1 MKFKKVITLSIGI
14 PMLLGGCMNLDLG
27 NHDKNGDKTEANNN
41 QEEYNQNLIRVQDY
55 TGQGYA
61 LDGGQATAKIA
72 EAHHEEIEKAVKAF
86 FLDKYKTKVKVHNI
100 VGALNAASV
109 FVESEGEPHFYTY
122 AVVPVDVKKQE
133 VKTDKVWSQEGQ
145 VEDSIIG
152 GIYAM
157 AFEKEL
163 QKLDHYLEETVKNE
177 PVVGTRQEAINNTDA
192 SGFST
197 TFYYLTISG
206 NSLNHLYLEYLKHP
220 DKSKEEWKKEIKRT
234 EIDPKSCNFNIQL
247 YMEKPNTEPNKGI
260 FNRIVNGLEDME
272 GLPPGAYSV
281 YLSDNTVDKR
291 TAVNSKQNTLE
302 RAYPNYIIIN

>member
-1 MKFKKVITLSIGI
+1 MKFKKIITLSIGI

-122 AVVPVDVKKQE
+122 AVVPVDVKNKQ
-133 VKTDKVWSQEGQ
+133 VMADKVWSEEGQ
-145 VEDSIIG
+145 VEDAIRT

-157 AFEKEL
+157 VYSEEFKNLDQYLKEFTTEHNLIGLTKEAVENVGGNGYSTPYYYISISPDAFGINLSKM
-163 QKLDHYLEETVKNE
+163 YLENPDQSKTEWEKVLMNQKMNE
-177 PVVGTRQEAINNTDA
+177 
-192 SGFST
+192 
-197 TFYYLTISG
+197 
-206 NSLNHLYLEYLKHP
+206 
-220 DKSKEEWKKEIKRT
+220 KS
-234 EIDPKSCNFNIQL
+234 IDITIQL
-247 YMEKPNTEPNKGI
+247 FMKNKNVEPDPSIIEQISKDI
-260 FNRIVNGLEDME
+260 KKMNGLPL
-272 GLPPGAYSV
+272 GIYSV
-281 YLSDNTVDKR
+281 LLHDNKIGKR
-291 TAVNSKQNTLE
+291 TATGSKDNSLDSE
-302 RAYPNYIIIN
+302 EIIKEK

>member
-1 MKFKKVITLSIGI
+1 MKYNKIITLSIGI
-14 PMLLGGCMNLDLG
+14 PILLGGCMNLDLG
-27 NHDKNGDKTEANNN
+27 NHDKNGEKTEANS
-41 QEEYNQNLIRVQDY
+41 QAEYNQNLISVQDY
-55 TGQGYA
+55 TGQGYE
-61 LDGGQATAKIA
+61 LDGGEETTKIA
-72 EAHHEEIEKAVKAF
+72 EAHREEIEKAVKTF

-109 FVESEGEPHFYTY
+109 FVESEGEPHFHTN
-122 AVVPVDVKKQE
+122 AVVPIDVEKQE
-133 VKTDKVWSQEGQ
+133 VKIDKVWSEEGQ

-157 AFEKEL
+157 IFEKEI
-163 QKLDHYLEETVKNE
+163 QNLDHYLEETIKDE
-177 PVVGTRQEAINNTDA
+177 PVVGTRREAINNTDA

-197 TFYYLTISG
+197 TYYYLTISG
-206 NSLNHLYLEYLKHP
+206 NGLNQLYLEYLKDP
-220 DKSKEEWKKEIKRT
+220 NKSKEEWKKEIKRT

-272 GLPPGAYSV
+272 SLPPGAYSV